1 MLEVAELEA
10 NGMQVAVL
18 RPELETASILHSCA
32 VTLVYVGWGWGLS
45 VPDSTCCHD
54 ARLLRRC
61 CRVLGVQDSECLHSD
76 SASDCMLQVLHS
88 RLCDM

>member
-54 ARLLRRC
+54 ARSPA
-61 CRVLGVQDSECLHSD
+61 GSHSSGLA
-76 SASDCMLQVLHS
+76 SASMLPGAWS
-88 RLCDM
+88 AGFGMPSF